1 MYDDASAAFGLLA
14 PDGYPEDNA
23 VLSLEALSEM
33 NPDYIIFQHD
43 VDIAKAAVQEKE
55 SSAVWK
61 SLKSVKNNHLLFFDN
76 SLNTGSVLRSG
87 WPQRILWNWRA
98 AKKE

>member
-14 PDGYPEDNA
+14 PDGYPEDSA

-55 SSAVWK
+55 SSEIIEISQK
-61 SLKSVKNNHLLFFDN
+61 QSSSFF
-76 SLNTGSVLRSG
+76 R
-87 WPQRILWNWRA
+87 
-98 AKKE
+98 